1 MAKML
6 NVQSGRKPVS
16 TKCQKIEQN
25 MRSSRNLNKMETM
38 RKLDIENSRL
48 LIQLKKANSTI
59 SFRKQKSSFSNH
71 LRRSSMLSKFKKDER
86 TGQIIAKKQKFDE
99 KQIRLSKSAKKLRM
113 MSSQGGRPKSLINTP
128 MNKSIQICW
137 PKFIETTP

>member
-1 MAKML
+1 
-6 NVQSGRKPVS
+6 
-16 TKCQKIEQN
+16 
-25 MRSSRNLNKMETM
+25 
-38 RKLDIENSRL
+38 
-48 LIQLKKANSTI
+48 
-59 SFRKQKSSFSNH
+59 
-71 LRRSSMLSKFKKDER
+71 MLSKFKKDER